1 MIIGITGFKGSGK
14 SVAAKYLREQHSFLP
29 VNFKDSLIEEIKEKF
44 PEVLE
49 SIQYF
54 YQTQLN
60 NKAVFKSIDSLF
72 IEKPPLVRVLMQ
84 NYGTEVRRADDP
96 DYWVKRWSDKVHS
109 NDSNVVTDDVRFL
122 NEADAVREA
131 GGVVIRIVKNGQ
143 TSTDSHASEVEMNQ
157 IEPDFTIYADEGRHD
172 SIADNIDRVISEIK
186 QNND

>member
-1 MIIGITGFKGSGK
+1 MIIGITGFKGAGK
-14 SVAAKYLREQHSFLP
+14 SVAAKYLTNVHGFVP

-44 PEVLE
+44 PGLLHEIFMQHPVPE
-49 SIQYF
+49 DTDF
-54 YQTQLN
+54 T
-60 NKAVFKSIDSLF
+60 IDDLF
-72 IEKPPLVRVLMQ
+72 ITKPPLMRALMQ

-96 DYWVKRWSDKVHS
+96 NYWVKNWSDKVHS
-109 NDSNVVTDDVRFL
+109 NDSKVVTDDVRFL
-122 NEADAVREA
+122 NEAEAVREA
-131 GGVVIRIVKNGQ
+131 GGVIIRIVKNGQ